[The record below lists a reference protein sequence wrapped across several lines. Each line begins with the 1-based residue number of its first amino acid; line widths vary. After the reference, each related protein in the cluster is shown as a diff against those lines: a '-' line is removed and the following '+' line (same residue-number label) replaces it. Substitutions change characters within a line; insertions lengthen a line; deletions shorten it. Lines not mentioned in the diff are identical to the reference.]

1 MALNGKAQ
9 GNGWLDQAAR
19 LAVTHATPIAKRS
32 QSSPDAAETEFD
44 AAADD
49 RETVLAEELELTRA
63 KAASLERR
71 LVQETAAKHAFRE
84 QFEAADARIATLESE
99 LAVTSDELALRDNE
113 SQSLR
118 TSLDLAMA
126 ENAAL
131 TERLAKS
138 DVAQRSSGS
147 RLEYLQTALA
157 TAETECTRLSS
168 AARDSRIEA
177 STLNDVLA
185 KMTSRAEI
193 AERLL
198 ADARE
203 CLAARIAEN
212 AATERSLADATAARR
227 DAASELHQL
236 QDLLRLKQC
245 QINEL
250 EQSRLQLIA
259 ATNTLLKTFQN
270 RDVALVHADHEI
282 KLLNGR
288 IVQLEAQIAQ
298 LEAQNTQLETQ
309 NTQLEAQNAQLEAQ
323 NTQLEAQARRAASRR
338 ETAKTPAQ
346 SQQTVIL
353 PDADDGGE
361 KIRKK
366 WAELARELAKLAKLK
381 PQLVTPIQG
390 GSTLLASTITF

>member
-1 MALNGKAQ
+1 MTLNGKAQ

-19 LAVTHATPIAKRS
+19 LAVTHATPIAKRA
-32 QSSPDAAETEFD
+32 QSSPTATETEFD
-44 AAADD
+44 EAAAS
-49 RETVLAEELELTRA
+49 REIELADELEMTRA
-63 KAASLERR
+63 RATGLERR
-71 LVQETAAKHAFRE
+71 LAQETTAKQTLGE
-84 QFEAADARIATLESE
+84 QCEAADARIVELENE
-99 LAVTSDELALRDNE
+99 LAAAHDELELRDNE

-118 TSLDLAMA
+118 TSLDLMMA
-126 ENAAL
+126 ENASL

-138 DVAQRSSGS
+138 DGAQRSTGS
-147 RLEYLQTALA
+147 QLEYLQTALTA
-157 TAETECTRLSS
+157 AETECTRLFSE
-168 AARDSRIEA
+168 ARDFRIEA

-185 KMTSRAEI
+185 RMTSRAEV

-212 AATERSLADATAARR
+212 AATERNLADATAARR
-227 DAASELHQL
+227 DGERDLHEL

-270 RDVALVHADHEI
+270 RDAALVHADGEI
-282 KLLNGR
+282 KVLNGR

-298 LEAQNTQLETQ
+298 LEAQ
-309 NTQLEAQNAQLEAQ
+309 
-323 NTQLEAQARRAASRR
+323 ARQAASRR
-338 ETAKTPAQ
+338 QAARAAAP

-353 PDADDGGE
+353 PTADDAGE

-381 PQLVTPIQG
+381 PQLVTPIQA
-390 GSTLLASTITF
+390 GSSLLASTITF

>member
-19 LAVTHATPIAKRS
+19 LAVTHTPIAKRAQPS
-32 QSSPDAAETEFD
+32 LAVVETEFD
-44 AAADD
+44 AAADGRD
-49 RETVLAEELELTRA
+49 IELADELELTRA
-63 KAASLERR
+63 RVIGLERR
-71 LVQETAAKHAFRE
+71 LAQEAAAKQTLGE
-84 QFEAADARIATLESE
+84 QFEAADARIVELENE
-99 LAVTSDELALRDNE
+99 LAATHDDLSLRDIEN
-113 SQSLR
+113 QSLQ

-126 ENAAL
+126 ENASL
-131 TERLAKS
+131 TERLAKR
-138 DVAQRSSGS
+138 DAAQHSAGS
-147 RLEYLQTALA
+147 QLEYLQTALA
-157 TAETECTRLSS
+157 TAETECTRLFSE
-168 AARDSRIEA
+168 ARDFRIEA

-185 KMTSRAEI
+185 TMTSRAEV

-212 AATERSLADATAARR
+212 AVTERNLTDATAARR
-227 DAASELHQL
+227 DGDRDLHEL

-270 RDVALVHADHEI
+270 RDAALVHADEEI
-282 KLLNGR
+282 RALNAR

-298 LEAQNTQLETQ
+298 LEAQ
-309 NTQLEAQNAQLEAQ
+309 
-323 NTQLEAQARRAASRR
+323 ARQAASRR
-338 ETAKTPAQ
+338 QTAKAAAQ

-353 PDADDGGE
+353 PTADDGGE

-390 GSTLLASTITF
+390 GSSLLASTITF

>member
-19 LAVTHATPIAKRS
+19 LAVTHVTPVAKPSRS
-32 QSSPDAAETEFD
+32 SQTTAEAEFD

-63 KAASLERR
+63 RATGLERR
-71 LVQETAAKHAFRE
+71 LAQETAAKQTLSE
-84 QFEAADARIATLESE
+84 QFQAADARIAELENE
-99 LAVTSDELALRDNE
+99 LAAAHDELALRDNE
-113 SQSLR
+113 NESLR
-118 TSLDLAMA
+118 TSLDLAMT
-126 ENAAL
+126 ENAGL

-138 DVAQRSSGS
+138 DAAQHSTGS
-147 RLEYLQTALA
+147 QLEYLQTALA
-157 TAETECTRLSS
+157 TAEAECTKLFNE
-168 AARDSRIEA
+168 ARDFRIEA

-185 KMTSRAEI
+185 RMTSRAEV

-198 ADARE
+198 ADARK

-212 AATERSLADATAARR
+212 AAIERGLADATAARR
-227 DAASELHQL
+227 EAASDLHQL

-270 RDVALVHADHEI
+270 RDAALVHADEEI
-282 KLLNGR
+282 RVLNAR
-288 IVQLEAQIAQ
+288 VVE
-298 LEAQNTQLETQ
+298 LETQ
-309 NTQLEAQNAQLEAQ
+309 IAR
-323 NTQLEAQARRAASRR
+323 LEAQARQAASRPKA
-338 ETAKTPAQ
+338 AKAPAQ

-353 PDADDGGE
+353 PTADDAGE

-381 PQLVTPIQG
+381 PQLVTPIQAG
-390 GSTLLASTITF
+390 PSLLASTITF

>member
-19 LAVTHATPIAKRS
+19 LAVTHATPIATRAQAS
-32 QSSPDAAETEFD
+32 AAAADTEF
-44 AAADD
+44 AAATDD

-63 KAASLERR
+63 RATGLERR
-71 LVQETAAKHAFRE
+71 LAQETAAKQTLSE
-84 QFEAADARIATLESE
+84 QFQAAEARIAELESE
-99 LAVTSDELALRDNE
+99 LAATSDDLALRDNE
-113 SQSLR
+113 NQSLR

-138 DVAQRSSGS
+138 DAAQRSSGS
-147 RLEYLQTALA
+147 QLEFLQTALA
-157 TAETECTRLSS
+157 TAETECTRLFNE
-168 AARDSRIEA
+168 ARDFRIEA

-185 KMTSRAEI
+185 RMTSRAEV

-198 ADARE
+198 TDARQ

-212 AATERSLADATAARR
+212 AVTERSLADATAARR
-227 DAASELHQL
+227 DTAGELHQL

-270 RDVALVHADHEI
+270 RDAALVHADDEI
-282 KLLNGR
+282 RVLNGR

-298 LEAQNTQLETQ
+298 LEAQNTQLEAR
-309 NTQLEAQNAQLEAQ
+309 NTQR
-323 NTQLEAQARRAASRR
+323 EAQARQAASRR
-338 ETAKTPAQ
+338 ETAKAAAQ
-346 SQQTVIL
+346 SQQTVVL
-353 PDADDGGE
+353 PGADDGGE

-381 PQLVTPIQG
+381 PQLLTPIQG
-390 GSTLLASTITF
+390 GSSLLASTITF

>member
-19 LAVTHATPIAKRS
+19 LAVTHATPIATRA
-32 QSSPDAAETEFD
+32 QASPAAADTEFD
-44 AAADD
+44 AATDD

-63 KAASLERR
+63 RATGLERR
-71 LVQETAAKHAFRE
+71 LAQETAAKQTLSE
-84 QFEAADARIATLESE
+84 QFQAAEARIAELDNE
-99 LAVTSDELALRDNE
+99 LAAAHDELARRDNE
-113 SQSLR
+113 NQSLR
-118 TSLDLAMA
+118 TSLDLAMT
-126 ENAAL
+126 ENAGL
-131 TERLAKS
+131 TARLAKS
-138 DVAQRSSGS
+138 DAAQHSTSAQ
-147 RLEYLQTALA
+147 LEYLQTALTA
-157 TAETECTRLSS
+157 AETECTRLFGE
-168 AARDSRIEA
+168 ARDFRIEA

-185 KMTSRAEI
+185 KMTSRAEM

-203 CLAARIAEN
+203 CLAARIAES

-227 DAASELHQL
+227 DAAGELHQL

-270 RDVALVHADHEI
+270 RDAALVHADNEI
-282 KLLNGR
+282 RALNAR
-288 IVQLEAQIAQ
+288 IAQFEAQIAQ
-298 LEAQNTQLETQ
+298 LEAQNTQLES
-309 NTQLEAQNAQLEAQ
+309 
-323 NTQLEAQARRAASRR
+323 QARRAASRR
-338 ETAKTPAQ
+338 ETAKAGAQ

-353 PDADDGGE
+353 PSADDGGE

-381 PQLVTPIQG
+381 PQLLTPIQG
-390 GSTLLASTITF
+390 GSSLLASTITF

>member
-1 MALNGKAQ
+1 MALNDKAQ

-19 LAVTHATPIAKRS
+19 LAVTHTPPIAKRS
-32 QSSPDAAETEFD
+32 QSSPGAAETEFD
-44 AAADD
+44 TAADD

-63 KAASLERR
+63 RATGLERR
-71 LVQETAAKHAFRE
+71 LAQETASKQALGE
-84 QFEAADARIATLESE
+84 QFEAADARIAELENE
-99 LAVTSDELALRDNE
+99 LAAVHDELALRENE

-138 DVAQRSSGS
+138 DATHRGTDAQ
-147 RLEYLQTALA
+147 LEYLQTALA
-157 TAETECTRLSS
+157 TAETECTRLFSE
-168 AARDSRIEA
+168 ARDFRIEA

-185 KMTSRAEI
+185 RMTSRAET

-212 AATERSLADATAARR
+212 AATERNLADATAARR
-227 DAASELHQL
+227 DGERDLHEL

-270 RDVALVHADHEI
+270 RDAALVHADGEI
-282 KLLNGR
+282 RVLNAR
-288 IVQLEAQIAQ
+288 IVELEAQIVK
-298 LEAQNTQLETQ
+298 
-309 NTQLEAQNAQLEAQ
+309 
-323 NTQLEAQARRAASRR
+323 LEAQAREAARR
-338 ETAKTPAQ
+338 RQTAKAQ
-346 SQQTVIL
+346 AQPQQTVIL
-353 PDADDGGE
+353 PTADDSGE

-390 GSTLLASTITF
+390 GSSLLASTITF

>member
-19 LAVTHATPIAKRS
+19 LAVTHATPIAKRA

-49 RETVLAEELELTRA
+49 RETELADELELTRA
-63 KAASLERR
+63 RAAGLERR
-71 LVQETAAKHAFRE
+71 LAQETAAKQAFRE
-84 QFEAADARIATLESE
+84 QFEAADARIAS
-99 LAVTSDELALRDNE
+99 S
-113 SQSLR
+113 R
-118 TSLDLAMA
+118 TSLPRRTMSWRCAITRTSRC
-126 ENAAL
+126 EPRSIWRWPRTPAL

-138 DVAQRSSGS
+138 DAAQRSSGS
-147 RLEYLQTALA
+147 QLEYLQTALA

-168 AARDSRIEA
+168 EARDSRIEA

-185 KMTSRAEI
+185 TMTSRAEI

-203 CLAARIAEN
+203 CLLARIAEN

-270 RDVALVHADHEI
+270 RDAALVHADDEI
-282 KLLNGR
+282 KVLNAR

-298 LEAQNTQLETQ
+298 LEAQ
-309 NTQLEAQNAQLEAQ
+309 
-323 NTQLEAQARRAASRR
+323 ARSSRHR
-338 ETAKTPAQ
+338 TRSSRHRTRSSRHRHGGPPA
-346 SQQTVIL
+346 
-353 PDADDGGE
+353 GE
-361 KIRKK
+361 KPP
-366 WAELARELAKLAKLK
+366 K
-381 PQLVTPIQG
+381 P
-390 GSTLLASTITF
+390 LLNRSKP